1 MNIFHAAGRPF
12 AKGVSTPSG
21 SLETMASVPF
31 VIPTELAKQKKRRLK
46 RL

>member
-21 SLETMASVPF
+21 SLETISVRF
-31 VIPTELAKQKKRRLK
+31 AIPTELAKHVKSRLK